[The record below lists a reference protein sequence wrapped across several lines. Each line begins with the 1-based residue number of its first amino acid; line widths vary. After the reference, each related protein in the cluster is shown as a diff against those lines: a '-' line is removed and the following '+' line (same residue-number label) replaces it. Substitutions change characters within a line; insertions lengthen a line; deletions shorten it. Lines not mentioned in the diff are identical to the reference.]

1 MEVVPRK
8 RRPYS
13 TLEKLEMKKSLVALA
28 ALASVSAFAQSSVE
42 IYGTL
47 DITQA
52 KVSGQQAGLNNTT
65 NTYPISQS
73 ATGLAN
79 VFARQGTGTNNMGFR
94 GKEDLGGGMY
104 AGFDLQTGGLDLSTG
119 SAALAFS
126 RESNL
131 KLGSSAWGEL
141 KIGRSAST
149 VCSIGCSFDYNYIG
163 AGSAAANTGLSA
175 ASWFASSRRSD
186 QIEFKSLDMNG
197 LTVYASIVQRGDMNA
212 DSSFATSAGK
222 AYTSAS
228 SIDGTSTSVS
238 DYKNR
243 TAFGAVYKSGPLR
256 IAGVVESANVNE
268 AGVRGGSYLA
278 AEYDFGAFTAN
289 VQSVVNPYKASYTD
303 SAGTA
308 QSKTG
313 YYGLTT
319 AYTTPATY
327 GEGTVVAFKMPV
339 GNATYGVQYANN
351 TGTGVK
357 ATELFAQ
364 YALSKRTTLFAYN
377 TKFSGA
383 AAITA
388 STAGYGDLTTTAAY
402 ATGKAAVAADP
413 TIFAFGIR
421 HTF

>member
-1 MEVVPRK
+1 
-8 RRPYS
+8 
-13 TLEKLEMKKSLVALA
+13 MKKSLVALA

-175 ASWFASSRRSD
+175 ASWYASSRRSD
-186 QIEFKSLDMNG
+186 QIE
-197 LTVYASIVQRGDMNA
+197 YEW
-212 DSSFATSAGK
+212 
-222 AYTSAS
+222 
-228 SIDGTSTSVS
+228 IDC
-238 DYKNR
+238 
-243 TAFGAVYKSGPLR
+243 LR
-256 IAGVVESANVNE
+256 F
-268 AGVRGGSYLA
+268 YC
-278 AEYDFGAFTAN
+278 
-289 VQSVVNPYKASYTD
+289 
-303 SAGTA
+303 
-308 QSKTG
+308 
-313 YYGLTT
+313 
-319 AYTTPATY
+319 
-327 GEGTVVAFKMPV
+327 
-339 GNATYGVQYANN
+339 
-351 TGTGVK
+351 
-357 ATELFAQ
+357 
-364 YALSKRTTLFAYN
+364 
-377 TKFSGA
+377 
-383 AAITA
+383 
-388 STAGYGDLTTTAAY
+388 
-402 ATGKAAVAADP
+402 P
-413 TIFAFGIR
+413 TR
-421 HTF
+421 

>member
-13 TLEKLEMKKSLVALA
+13 TLEKLEMKKTLVALA
-28 ALASVSAFAQSSVE
+28 TLASVSAFAQSTVE

-47 DITQA
+47 DISQV
-52 KVSGQQAGLNNTT
+52 KISGSQAGLNNT
-65 NTYPISQS
+65 NSQYPVSNA

-94 GKEDLGGGMY
+94 GTEDLGGGMY

-131 KLGSSAWGEL
+131 KLGSSSWGEL
-141 KIGRSAST
+141 KVGRSVST

-163 AGSAAANTGLSA
+163 SGSANGLTGLSP
-175 ASWFASSRRSD
+175 ASFYASSRRSD
-186 QIEFKSLDMNG
+186 QIEFKTLDMNG
-197 LTVYASIVQRGDMNA
+197 FRGYISMVQRGDANA
-212 DSSFATSAGK
+212 DSTFATSGGA
-222 AYTSAS
+222 AYTSN
-228 SIDGTSTSVS
+228 STVSGLSTTAS

-243 TAFGAVYKSGPLR
+243 VAIGATYVQGPLR
-256 IAGVVESANVNE
+256 IAGVAETVNANSP
-268 AGVRGGSYLA
+268 ALRTGSWVA
-278 AEYDFGAFTAN
+278 AEYNFGLFTAN
-289 VQSVVNPYKASYTD
+289 VASVVNPYKQNYTAVDGTATSYTGK
-303 SAGTA
+303 S
-308 QSKTG
+308 S
-313 YYGLTT
+313 LS
-319 AYTTPATY
+319 YTTGATY
-327 GEGTVVAFKMPV
+327 GKGTTV
-339 GNATYGVQYANN
+339 GIKVPSGAWTYGVQYANN
-351 TGTGVK
+351 DETGVK

-377 TKFSGA
+377 TKLSGA
-383 AAITA
+383 TA
-388 STAGYGDLTTTAAY
+388 VSATNTQTATD
-402 ATGKAAVAADP
+402 ATKYNIGIGAVPADP